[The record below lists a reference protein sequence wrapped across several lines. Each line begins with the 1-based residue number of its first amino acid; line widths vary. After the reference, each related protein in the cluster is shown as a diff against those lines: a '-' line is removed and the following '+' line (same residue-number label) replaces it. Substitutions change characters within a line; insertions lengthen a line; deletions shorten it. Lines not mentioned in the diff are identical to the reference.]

1 MTFDIKIQSCAKIAL
16 GVIIV
21 GVSLVSCKKDNVP
34 YDTKHIAEF
43 HELSHNTEAIE
54 LSNDKLALYVDYS
67 NCIAKGMDSPFYQK
81 WFLL

>member
-34 YDTKHIAEF
+34 YDTKHKIGRA
-43 HELSHNTEAIE
+43 H
-54 LSNDKLALYVDYS
+54 V
-67 NCIAKGMDSPFYQK
+67 
-81 WFLL
+81 